1 MIRKYHNHKL
11 HMTPGRQTKQSI
23 KLSLSLPQNKN
34 GHKVT
39 KQNITITESYNGS
52 NNQQRINN
60 NRTTALE

>member
-1 MIRKYHNHKL
+1 MWHQEDKL
-11 HMTPGRQTKQSI
+11 SKAPS
-23 KLSLSLPQNKN
+23 SLSLPQNKN

-39 KQNITITESYNGS
+39 KHITITESYDGS